1 MGIAISSVHAPREF
15 GLWTARKNWLS
26 DYVELTKPRVNLM
39 VVLTAA
45 VGFYLG
51 SESVDYLLLVNTLL
65 GTGLLAS
72 GAAVLNQFMER
83 KADSR
88 MLRTA
93 DRPVASGRISA
104 SEALVF
110 GMVLVSVG
118 ALYLLFFSSYL
129 TAFLG
134 WFTAAVY
141 LILYTP
147 LKTRTP
153 VCTLVGAVP
162 GAVPP
167 VMGWVAARGE
177 LTIEAL
183 LLFGIL
189 FCWQF
194 PHFLAIAWMYREDYE
209 RGGFKMLPG
218 GEASGKWTGRLIL
231 LFAFF
236 SLIVSLL
243 PARFGVAGEIY
254 LLGAVALGAMFVASG
269 FRVLASLSRP
279 AARGLLRTS
288 VLYLPL
294 LLVLMAADKL

>member
-1 MGIAISSVHAPREF
+1 MEIAFNSVQSSKELS
-15 GLWTARKNWLS
+15 LWETRKRLLS

-51 SESVDYLLLVNTLL
+51 AESLNFVLLLNTLL
-65 GTGLLAS
+65 GTALLAS
-72 GAAVLNQFMER
+72 GTAVLNQFLER
-83 KADSR
+83 RADGR
-88 MLRTA
+88 MARTA
-93 DRPVASGRISA
+93 SRPVASGRISP

-110 GMVLVSVG
+110 GMVLVSFG
-118 ALYLLFFSSYL
+118 AFYLLFFSHFL
-129 TAFLG
+129 TAILG

-141 LILYTP
+141 LIIYTP

-153 VCTLVGAVP
+153 VCTLIGAVP
-162 GAVPP
+162 GAIPP

-194 PHFLAIAWMYREDYE
+194 PHFLAIAWMYRKDYE
-209 RGGFKMLPG
+209 NGGFRMLPG
-218 GEASGKWTGRLIL
+218 GRASGNWTGRLIL
-231 LFAFF
+231 LFALF

-243 PARFGVAGEIY
+243 PASFGIAGNIY
-254 LLGAVALGAMFVASG
+254 FLGALGLGGMFVTAG
-269 FRVLASLSRP
+269 FRVMASLSRP

-288 VLYLPL
+288 ILYLPL
-294 LLVLMAADKL
+294 LLVLMAIDKL

>member
-1 MGIAISSVHAPREF
+1 MGTAFNSVHAPREL
-15 GLWTARKNWLS
+15 GLWEARTNVLS

-51 SESVDYLLLVNTLL
+51 SESVDSLLLVNTLL

-93 DRPVASGRISA
+93 NRPVASGRISP

-110 GMVLVSVG
+110 GMVLVSVD
-118 ALYLLFFSSYL
+118 ALYLLFCSNYL

-134 WFTAAVY
+134 WFTTAVY

-194 PHFLAIAWMYREDYE
+194 PHFLAIAWMYRDDYE

-218 GEASGKWTGRLIL
+218 GESSGRWTGRLIL

-243 PARFGVAGEIY
+243 PARFGIAGEIY
-254 LLGAVALGAMFVASG
+254 LLGAVALGAMFVMSG
-269 FRVLASLSRP
+269 FRVLTSLSRP

-294 LLVLMAADKL
+294 LLGLMAADKL

>member
-1 MGIAISSVHAPREF
+1 MEIAFNSVQSSRESS
-15 GLWTARKNWLS
+15 LWETRKRLLS

-51 SESVDYLLLVNTLL
+51 AESLDLLLLLNTLL
-65 GTGLLAS
+65 GTALLAS
-72 GAAVLNQFMER
+72 GTAVLNQFLER
-83 KADSR
+83 RADGR
-88 MLRTA
+88 MARTA
-93 DRPVASGRISA
+93 SRPVASGRISP
-104 SEALVF
+104 SEALLF

-118 ALYLLFFSSYL
+118 AFYLLFFSNFL
-129 TAFLG
+129 TAMLG

-141 LILYTP
+141 LIVYTP

-153 VCTLVGAVP
+153 LCTLIGAVP

-194 PHFLAIAWMYREDYE
+194 PHFLAIAWMYRKDYE
-209 RGGFKMLPG
+209 SGGFRMLPG
-218 GEASGKWTGRLIL
+218 GRTSGNWTGRLIL
-231 LFAFF
+231 LFALF

-243 PARFGVAGEIY
+243 PASFGIAGNIY
-254 LLGAVALGAMFVASG
+254 FLGALGLGGMFVTAG
-269 FRVLASLSRP
+269 FRVMASLSRP

-288 VLYLPL
+288 ILYLPL
-294 LLVLMAADKL
+294 LLVLMAIDKL

>member
-1 MGIAISSVHAPREF
+1 MGLAINSVQASRELS
-15 GLWTARKNWLS
+15 LWESRKRLFS

-39 VVLTAA
+39 VVLTTA

-51 SESVDYLLLVNTLL
+51 AESVNFLLLLNTLL
-65 GTGLLAS
+65 GTALLAS
-72 GAAVLNQFMER
+72 GTAVLNQFVER
-83 KADSR
+83 KADSQ
-88 MLRTA
+88 MARTA
-93 DRPVASGRISA
+93 SRPVPSGRISP

-118 ALYLLFFSSYL
+118 SFYLLFFSNYL
-129 TAFLG
+129 TAILG

-141 LILYTP
+141 LSIYTP

-153 VCTLVGAVP
+153 VCTLIGAVP

-209 RGGFKMLPG
+209 SGGFKMLPG
-218 GEASGKWTGRLIL
+218 GEASGDWTGRLIL
-231 LFAFF
+231 LFALF

-243 PARFGVAGEIY
+243 PARFGVAGNIY
-254 LLGAVALGAMFVASG
+254 LLGALALGVMFVTAG
-269 FRVLASLSRP
+269 FRVLTSLSRP

-294 LLVLMAADKL
+294 LLVLMAVDKL